1 MPAGGGHSWSGPGP
15 EGRSVPPLREDASP
29 TAGKKRL
36 PPSEAVLLLGSNQ
49 GRRVRR
55 IRDAVD
61 RLSRE
66 MELLAVSRMYASE
79 PFGRSHQPWFL
90 NLAVL
95 AATGQSPWELL
106 ALAKRLELEAGRRG
120 GSRWGPRTLDVDI
133 LLLGSAVIEQP
144 GLVIPHASMAQRR
157 FCLLPAAE
165 VAPGAIVPTHGRT
178 VTQMLD
184 SCDDPLEVIVL

>member
-1 MPAGGGHSWSGPGP
+1 MSA
-15 EGRSVPPLREDASP
+15 RR
-29 TAGKKRL
+29 
-36 PPSEAVLLLGSNQ
+36 EAVLLLGSNQ

-66 MELLAVSRMYASE
+66 TELLAVSRMYAGE
-79 PFGRSHQPWFL
+79 PFGRSHQPWYL
-90 NLAVL
+90 TLAVR
-95 AATGQSPWELL
+95 AAVSQTPWELL

-120 GSRWGPRTLDVDI
+120 GARWGPRTLDVDI
-133 LLLGSAVIEQP
+133 LLLGDAVIDVP

-165 VAPGAIVPTHGRT
+165 VAPGAVVPTYGRT
-178 VTQMLD
+178 VSQLLD
-184 SCDDPLEVIVL
+184 ACEDPLEVIML